1 MDRFRVVNGSH
12 TNIKDRFKHKIRKL
26 LEAVFLHDKVPYE
39 EEQEHKQKTD
49 DQFLDETTGF
59 FDSGE
64 TQWAVLLVDREVVT
78 VATYVVMT
86 KDIFVFNVC
95 THPSYRHRGYAKY
108 LLYEIQK
115 IAVTKHNINVVKGNV
130 DKSNTVGLE
139 FYEKLGAKRDTKFGI
154 AGGGGE
160 KDLKFIRLF
169 YEWDKS
175 LNEKLP
181 KQIAEIQ
188 RQILDK
194 QAIQTD
200 ERFFTHVG
208 LAVGFAFLV
217 GLVVLRNTGH
227 FKTSKSD

>member
-1 MDRFRVVNGSH
+1 MDKFRVAHGTH

-26 LEAVFLHDKVPYE
+26 LEAVFLHDKVPDE
-39 EEQEHKQKTD
+39 EIQEHKQKTD

-59 FDSGE
+59 FESTE
-64 TQWAVLLVDREVVT
+64 TQWAVLLVDTEVVT

-86 KDIFVFNVC
+86 NNIFVFNVC

-115 IAVTKHNINVVKGNV
+115 IAITKHNINVVKGNV
-130 DKSNTVGLE
+130 DKSNTVALE

-160 KDLKFIRLF
+160 KDLKFVRLF
-169 YEWDKS
+169 YEWDKN

-188 RQILDK
+188 RQILDR

-208 LAVGFAFLV
+208 LAFAFAVVV
-217 GLVVLRNTGH
+217 GLIVVRNTGY
-227 FKTSKSD
+227 FKVGKHE